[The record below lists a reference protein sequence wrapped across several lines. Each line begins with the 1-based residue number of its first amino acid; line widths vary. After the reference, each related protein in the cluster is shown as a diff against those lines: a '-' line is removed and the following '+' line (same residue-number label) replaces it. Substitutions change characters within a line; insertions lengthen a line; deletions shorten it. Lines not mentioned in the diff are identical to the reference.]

1 MKRKF
6 NLHDPQSSSLSRRS
20 FLQNSSV
27 AFLGAAAVSGL
38 PFVVTRHSAPDEPI
52 RIGLIGCGGRGT
64 GAVLDALGA
73 ATKVIYPQA
82 GYHTEDVAEGAVVHR
97 KDIQVAALCDV
108 FPDRLNTCRQQ
119 LSKLGIQIPSDMCFT
134 GFEGYKQLL
143 A

>member
-38 PFVVTRHSAPDEPI
+38 PFVVTSHSAPDEPI

-73 ATKVIYPQA
+73 ATKVIYPSE
-82 GYHTEDVAEGAVVHR
+82 GYHTENVADGDKVERSNIKVGAL
-97 KDIQVAALCDV
+97 ADV
-108 FPDRLNTCRQQ
+108 FEDRLDKSRSE
-119 LSKLGIQIPSDMCFT
+119 LAKLGIDIARNRCFT
-134 GFEGYKQLL
+134 GFDAYEKLL
-143 A
+143 